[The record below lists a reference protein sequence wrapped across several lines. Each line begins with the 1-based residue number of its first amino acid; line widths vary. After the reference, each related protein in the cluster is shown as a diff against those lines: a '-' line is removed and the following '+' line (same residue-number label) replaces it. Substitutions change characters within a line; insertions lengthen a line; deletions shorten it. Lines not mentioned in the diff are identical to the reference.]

1 MAESNEITALLLAW
15 SQGDKSAL
23 ARLVPLVQE
32 ELRRLARSYL
42 RRERPS
48 HTLQTTAL
56 INEAYLKLID
66 QKNVQWQN
74 RAHFY
79 GIAAQ
84 CMRRILLDYAKR
96 HRSVKRGGGAEMLAL
111 SDAPVITAEASEELI
126 MLDEALAGLARL
138 DERKSRIVELRFFG
152 GMEMSEIA
160 ELLHI
165 SESTVARDW
174 SLARV
179 WLKRELDGLG

>member
-1 MAESNEITALLLAW
+1 MAELNEITQLLLAW
-15 SQGDKSAL
+15 GQGDQSAL
-23 ARLVPLVQE
+23 ARLVPLVQA
-32 ELRRLARSYL
+32 ELRRIARSYMK
-42 RRERPS
+42 RERPN

-66 QKNVQWQN
+66 QKNVHWQN

-96 HRSVKRGGGAEMLAL
+96 HRSVKRGGGVTAMAL
-111 SDAPVITAEASEELI
+111 SSAPAITPETSEELI
-126 MLDEALAGLARL
+126 MLDEALANLARL

-152 GMEMSEIA
+152 GMEMAEIA
-160 ELLHI
+160 ELLRI

-179 WLKRELDGLG
+179 WLKRELDG